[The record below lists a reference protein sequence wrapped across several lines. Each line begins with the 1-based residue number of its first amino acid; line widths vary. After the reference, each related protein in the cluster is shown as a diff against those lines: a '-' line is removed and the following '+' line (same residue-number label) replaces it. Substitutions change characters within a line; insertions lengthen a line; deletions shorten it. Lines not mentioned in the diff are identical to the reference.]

1 MKPIY
6 IILQNIL
13 FNLQSQ
19 LILYNPVDAN
29 SEKLCETESVST
41 GVMQHGQ
48 RYIYGFLWKTSLS
61 SIGETNMH
69 LTNTFKDELTSSLKQ
84 YSLMNSLKLQFL
96 CFLYISCGCTPF
108 FSITGT
114 LTNSKG
120 LDEMA
125 HNAIFY
131 QGLHCLQ

>member
-1 MKPIY
+1 
-6 IILQNIL
+6 
-13 FNLQSQ
+13 
-19 LILYNPVDAN
+19 
-29 SEKLCETESVST
+29 
-41 GVMQHGQ
+41 
-48 RYIYGFLWKTSLS
+48 
-61 SIGETNMH
+61 MH

-84 YSLMNSLKLQFL
+84 YSLMNSLQIAIFFL
-96 CFLYISCGCTPF
+96 LFIHFMWLYTII

>member
-1 MKPIY
+1 
-6 IILQNIL
+6 
-13 FNLQSQ
+13 
-19 LILYNPVDAN
+19 
-29 SEKLCETESVST
+29 
-41 GVMQHGQ
+41 
-48 RYIYGFLWKTSLS
+48 
-61 SIGETNMH
+61 MH
-69 LTNTFKDELTSSLKQ
+69 LTNTFKDELTFSLKQ
-84 YSLMNSLKLQFL
+84 YSWMNSLQIAFFFL
-96 CFLYISCGCTPF
+96 FIHFMWLYTIF

>member
-1 MKPIY
+1 
-6 IILQNIL
+6 
-13 FNLQSQ
+13 
-19 LILYNPVDAN
+19 
-29 SEKLCETESVST
+29 
-41 GVMQHGQ
+41 
-48 RYIYGFLWKTSLS
+48 
-61 SIGETNMH
+61 MH

-84 YSLMNSLKLQFL
+84 YSLMNSLQIAIF
-96 CFLYISCGCTPF
+96 FAFYTFHVVVHHNF

>member
-1 MKPIY
+1 M
-6 IILQNIL
+6 
-13 FNLQSQ
+13 
-19 LILYNPVDAN
+19 DAN

-41 GVMQHGQ
+41 GVLQHGQ

-61 SIGETNMH
+61 SIGETNIH

-84 YSLMNSLKLQFL
+84 YSLMNSLQIAIFL
-96 CFLYISCGCTPF
+96 LFIHFMWLYTIF